1 MTLMTAL
8 AALLGNASSD
18 ETVELRLREWYAYI
32 DGRVQAEGESI
43 PSTDVDL
50 DRDLGVESPDLAHE
64 LQASLTLPLL
74 GRLTAGAWFVDYEGD
89 ATVTR
94 TFTFADQTFTV
105 GTRVK
110 SEMELDVYY
119 LTYEFVL
126 PSLPLGDLL
135 EAEVGIIAGGRV
147 MRGEG
152 SVEASGVAGRDSGVA
167 GLPVVG
173 VHGMLRVTPWLRGD
187 AEVVGMAFSS
197 GSVSARYVEAY
208 VEATG
213 QIGPVFAGVGYKF
226 VRLDFSDRRS
236 GEEFMADVDLFGVY
250 LTAGL
255 RF

>member
-1 MTLMTAL
+1 MTLMTVL
-8 AALLGNASSD
+8 GALLTAVPSD
-18 ETVELRLREWYAYI
+18 ETVGLRLREWYASI
-32 DGRVQAEGESI
+32 DGHIQAEGETL

-64 LQASLTLPLL
+64 LQASLSLPLL
-74 GRLTAGAWFVDYEGD
+74 GRLTAGAWFVDYKGD
-89 ATVTR
+89 STLTR

-105 GTRVK
+105 GTRIQ

-119 LTYEFVL
+119 LTYEFVF

-135 EAEVGIIAGGRV
+135 EAEVGIVAGGRL

-152 SVEASGVAGRDSGVA
+152 SVEASGVAGQDSGVA

-187 AEVVGMAFSS
+187 AEILGMTFSS
-197 GSVSARYVEAY
+197 GTMSAMYLEAY
-208 VEATG
+208 AEVTG
-213 QIGPVFAGVGYKF
+213 QLGPVFAGVGYKF
-226 VRLDFSDRRS
+226 VRLDFADRR
-236 GEEFMADVDLFGVY
+236 GGDEFLLDVDLFGIYV
-250 LTAGL
+250 TAGL